1 MAGEGSEK
9 MKQKKSKGKNSLRSS
24 AWFGKNDRWGMV
36 QRAWLHSEGFSDS
49 VFQQKPVIGIC
60 NSWSEL
66 NNCNAHLR
74 QLAESVKRGV
84 WAAGGFPLEF
94 PTISLGEMLM
104 KPTTMLYRNLMA
116 MDVEEC
122 ITSYPLDG
130 VVLLA
135 GCDKTTP
142 AQLMG
147 AASADIPAIMVPGGP
162 MLRGTWRGQEVAA
175 GTDMRRMW
183 EEVRAGRMSEE
194 AWCEIES
201 CVARSAGHC
210 GVMGTASTMACV
222 AEALGMT
229 LPGSADIPASDSRR
243 LAIAEK
249 SGARIVEMVYE
260 NLRPSRIMTRK
271 AIENAIKVDMAIGGS
286 TNAIVHLVAIAG
298 RLGIDLPLGK
308 FDALSKTIPVVAN
321 VRPSGRYLMEDFS
334 YAGGIAALMKEILP
348 LLHEKVLTA
357 TGKTVNENL
366 AQAACFNREVIKPLD
381 EPLRPEGGT
390 AILNGNLAPA
400 GAVIK
405 QSAISPHF
413 ARHRGRAVVFEN
425 NIDLINRMDDP
436 KLDVDES
443 SVLVLKGAGPKGA
456 PGMPE
461 WGHLPIPGRL
471 VKAGVRDMVRLSDA
485 RISGTSFGT
494 LVVHVA
500 PESAAG
506 GPLAVVKNGDWI
518 ELDVPGRRLEVKISK
533 AEMKKR
539 LKDWRPPKPHYVR
552 GYGRMFLDHI
562 LQADEGCD
570 FDFLRATNGAER
582 LSPPVR
588 FKNPGI

>member
-1 MAGEGSEK
+1 
-9 MKQKKSKGKNSLRSS
+9 MKPRKSKTSQSLRSS

-36 QRAWLHSEGFSDS
+36 HRAWLHSEGFSER
-49 VFQQKPVIGIC
+49 VFQDKPVIGIC

-74 QLAESVKRGV
+74 QVAEAVKRGV

-94 PTISLGEMLM
+94 PTISLGEILM

-122 ITSYPLDG
+122 VVAHPLDG

-183 EEVRAGRMSEE
+183 EEVRAGQMSEE

-222 AEALGMT
+222 AEGLGMT
-229 LPGSADIPASDSRR
+229 LTGSADIPASDSRR
-243 LAIAEK
+243 LAMAER
-249 SGARIVEMVYE
+249 SGARIVEMVQE
-260 NLRPSRIMTRK
+260 DLRPSQIMTRN
-271 AIENAIKVDMAIGGS
+271 AFENAIKVDMAIGGS

-298 RLGIDLPLGK
+298 RLGIDLPLET
-308 FDALSKTIPVVAN
+308 FDALSRTTPVVAN

-334 YAGGIAALMKEILP
+334 YAGGSAALMKEILP
-348 LLHEKVLTA
+348 LLHKKALTV
-357 TGKTVNENL
+357 TGKTVAENL
-366 AQAACFNREVIKPLD
+366 AHAACFNRDVIKALD

-390 AILNGNLAPA
+390 AVLKGNLAPA

-425 NIDLINRMDDP
+425 NVDLIRRMDDP
-436 KLDVDES
+436 KLDCDES
-443 SVLVLKGAGPKGA
+443 SILVLKGAGPKGA

-461 WGHLPIPGRL
+461 WGHLPIPGKL
-471 VKAGVRDMVRLSDA
+471 LKAGVRDMVRLSDA

-494 LVVHVA
+494 IVVHIA
-500 PESAAG
+500 PEAAAG
-506 GPLAVVKNGDWI
+506 GPLAVVKNGDLI
-518 ELDVPGRRLEVKISK
+518 EMDIPGRRLELQISK
-533 AEMKKR
+533 AEMRKR
-539 LKDWRPPKPHYVR
+539 LKAWKPPEPHYIR
-552 GYGRMFLDHI
+552 GYGRLFLEHI
-562 LQADEGCD
+562 LQANEGCD
-570 FDFLRATNGAER
+570 FDFLRATNGPETVA
-582 LSPPVR
+582 PPVK

>member
-1 MAGEGSEK
+1 
-9 MKQKKSKGKNSLRSS
+9 MKATRSKSSKSLRSS
-24 AWFGKNDRWGMV
+24 AWFGKDDRWGMAH
-36 QRAWLHSEGFSDS
+36 RAWLRAEGFSER
-49 VFQQKPVIGIC
+49 VFQEKPVIGIC

-74 QLAESVKRGV
+74 QVADAVKRGV

-122 ITSYPLDG
+122 ITAYPLDG
-130 VVLLA
+130 VVLLS

-147 AASADIPAIMVPGGP
+147 AASADIPAIMVTGGP
-162 MLRGTWRGQEVAA
+162 MLRGIWRGKELGS
-175 GTDMRRMW
+175 GTDVRRLW
-183 EEVRAGRMSEE
+183 EEVRAGRLSEE
-194 AWCEIES
+194 EWCEVES
-201 CVARSAGHC
+201 CVSRSAGHC
-210 GVMGTASTMACV
+210 TVMGTASTMACV

-243 LAIAEK
+243 LAIGEK
-249 SGARIVEMVYE
+249 SGARIVEMVHE
-260 NLRPSRIMTRK
+260 GLRPSRIITRE
-271 AIENAIKVDMAIGGS
+271 AIDNAIRVDMAIGGS

-298 RLGIDLPLGK
+298 RLGLELPLDR
-308 FDALSKTIPVVAN
+308 FDKLSRTTPVVAN
-321 VRPSGRYLMEDFS
+321 IRPSGRYLMEDFS

-348 LLHEKVLTA
+348 LLHAKALTA
-357 TGKTVNENL
+357 TGKSVAENL
-366 AQAACFNREVIKPLD
+366 AQAASFNREVIKALD

-390 AILNGNLAPA
+390 AILRGNLAPA

-413 ARHRGRAVVFEN
+413 AKHRGRAVVFEN
-425 NIDLINRMDDP
+425 NLDLINRIDDP
-436 KLDVDES
+436 KLAVDES

-461 WGHLPIPGRL
+461 WGHLPIPAKL
-471 VKAGVRDMVRLSDA
+471 LKAGVRDMVRLSDA
-485 RISGTSFGT
+485 RISGTSYGT
-494 LVVHVA
+494 MVVHVA

-506 GPLAVVKNGDWI
+506 GPLAVVKDGDLV
-518 ELDVPGRRLEVKISK
+518 ELDVPARHMELNVSSTEL
-533 AEMKKR
+533 KKR
-539 LKDWRPPKPHYVR
+539 LKSWRPPQPHYAR

-562 LQADEGCD
+562 LQAHEGCD
-570 FDFLRATNGAER
+570 FDFLRATNGAEKV
-582 LSPPVR
+582 SPPVK
-588 FKNPGI
+588 FKNPAV